1 MQNEPTSLFCLAP
14 SHPETICPFYYSFNK
29 NLWIYKHIHNFF
41 QVKQYSV
48 IHTLLYAYFH

>member
-1 MQNEPTSLFCLAP
+1 MSQPP
-14 SHPETICPFYYSFNK
+14 SFVWPLVIQRPFVLSIIP
-29 NLWIYKHIHNFF
+29 LIRIYGFTNISIIFF